1 MEFKQFKKILSAQI
15 AQMIDG
21 ASFLFT
27 TGVDK
32 DALWNAYLG
41 SFPAEYNKIFRERG
55 EHDCSACRQFIKNF
69 GGVVAIKDNKLVSMW
84 DIEIDGA
91 EYKPLVEAMR
101 NLVKSQ
107 AISDIYLTPQAKI
120 GIDANFEAMPD
131 GAVRTWEHL
140 ATELPKRFVETN
152 KDKIPTL
159 LAAKRDVKNVFRRSL
174 EEITQES
181 VATVIELIA
190 QKSLYKGEE
199 WQSVLIQFAA
209 IQTEYSKLSADEK
222 DNYCWTKSIEVGPV
236 IGKIRNH
243 SIGTLLINISENMDL
258 NEAVKK
264 YEAIVAPT
272 NYKRPK
278 AIFTQKMIEEA
289 KKQLESD
296 GLIDSLGRR
305 HATLDDITVNNILFH
320 NKDAAKRVK
329 GSVFDEMKNET
340 AENVK
345 SFDKAEEIDIESFA
359 KDVLPGLTSVELLM
373 ESKHVSNLVSLIA
386 PENVDAPTLFKWDN
400 PFSWAYNGNI
410 TDSMKERVKAA
421 GGCVDGVLRFSI
433 QWNEDGDNQNDF
445 DAHCLQPDGLLIH
458 YPRKGHRQSSTGM
471 LDVDIVSPGNNIAVE
486 NINFLDGNAMPEGD
500 YEFYVHTFSYRG
512 GKSGFRAQVEFDGQI
527 FEFDHNQDSKSY
539 EKVIVA
545 VVNYTKVGGFKLVK
559 SLDHKSSSRQIWSV
573 QTNKF
578 MPVSVLM
585 FSPNY
590 WNEQNGIG
598 HKHYFFMLNGCKND
612 TAPNGFFNEFLR
624 EEFMKHKRVF
634 EALGSKMSVVPAED
648 QLSGLGFSSTQ
659 RNSIVCKVS
668 GKFTRILKIKF

>member
-1 MEFKQFKKILSAQI
+1 MLSAQI
-15 AQMIDG
+15 AQMLEG

-27 TGVDK
+27 TGIDK
-32 DALWNAYLG
+32 DALWNAYLE
-41 SFPAEYNKIFRERG
+41 SFPAEYNKVFRERR

-69 GGVVAIKDNKLVSMW
+69 GGVVAIKDNKIVSMW
-84 DIEIDGA
+84 DVELDDA
-91 EYKPLVEAMR
+91 EYKPSIEAMR
-101 NLVKSQ
+101 ALVKSQ
-107 AISDIYLTPQAKI
+107 AVSDIYLAPQAKI

-140 ATELPKRFVETN
+140 ATELPKKFVETN

-174 EEITQES
+174 EEITAES
-181 VATVIELIA
+181 VATVLELIA

-199 WQSVLIQFAA
+199 WQSVLTQFAA
-209 IQTEYSKLSADEK
+209 IQTEYSRLLVEEK

-243 SIGTLLINISENMDL
+243 SIGTLLTNISENMDL
-258 NEAVKK
+258 NDAVKK

-278 AIFTQKMIEEA
+278 AIFTQKMIEDA
-289 KKQLESD
+289 KKQLEAD

-320 NKDAAKRVK
+320 NKDAARRVK
-329 GSVFDEMKNET
+329 GSVLDEMKSET

-345 SFDKAEEIDIESFA
+345 NFDKAEEIDIEPFV

-386 PENVDAPTLFKWDN
+386 PEKAEAPSLFKWDN

-421 GGCVDGVLRFSI
+421 GGHVDGILRFSI

-445 DAHCLQPDGLLIH
+445 DAHCIQPDGRLIY
-458 YPRKGHRQSSTGM
+458 YPLKGRRQESTGM
-471 LDVDIVSPGNNIAVE
+471 LDVDIVSPGRNVAVE
-486 NINFLDGNAMPEGD
+486 NINFLDANSMPEGN
-500 YEFYVHTFSYRG
+500 YTFLVHTFAYSG

-527 FEFDHNQDSKSY
+527 FEFDHNADTRSE
-539 EKVIVA
+539 EKVTVA
-545 VVNYTKVGGFKLVK
+545 VVNYTKAGGFKLVK
-559 SLDHKSSSRQIWSV
+559 SLDHKSSVRQVWNV

-578 MPVSVLM
+578 IPVSVLM

-590 WNEQNGIG
+590 WNKQHGNG

-634 EALGSKMSVVPAED
+634 EALGSKMSVAPADD

-659 RNSIVCKVS
+659 RDSIVCKVS